1 MFQNQQLL
9 WLCFCYCPEHFLNEL
24 VKLNEM
30 RFQENI
36 LAIDEAKKKSS
47 TSSLTPF
54 QVDASKKFQRQTA
67 FNRTPLVPGNKSFSG
82 KTQAKSNNLY
92 STLIFKNAKFSRC
105 IIE

>member
-9 WLCFCYCPEHFLNEL
+9 WLCFCYCPEHVLNEL

-54 QVDASKKFQRQTA
+54 QVNASQKSERQTA
-67 FNRTPLVPGNKSFSG
+67 FNRTPLVSGNKSFSE
-82 KTQAKSNNLY
+82 KTQTKSNNLY
-92 STLIFKNAKFSRC
+92 STLIFSDTISKG
-105 IIE
+105 I